1 MRTLEELLAAE
12 ADYLEAIDGGEECYW
27 DTMAEHKGE
36 VARFGDSWPGAQ
48 VQLAQML
55 RGIEASKTCLAM
67 VRRELDERFPMVDEP
82 SIECRAPISPNGLW
96 DCECNECQRL
106 QREAEEDLF

>member
-1 MRTLEELLAAE
+1 MRTLEELLAREAE
-12 ADYLEAIDGGEECYW
+12 LSEDLGGAEDCYY

-48 VQLAQML
+48 LQLQQMS
-55 RGIEASKTCLAM
+55 RGIDAMEASLKM
-67 VRRELDERFPMVDEP
+67 VRRELDERFPVIEEP

-96 DCECNECQRL
+96 DCECNECKRL
-106 QREAEEDLF
+106 QREAEEELF